1 MVDMNLMTS
10 SATDQ
15 WATPQVVYDNII
27 DHLGIDPQWDL
38 SADSTNTKCP
48 NFIDEKQDSLV
59 TKWPSGEVCWL
70 NPPYGNMLK
79 KFALKCATEF
89 DGPNPRLR
97 WFGWFQPAL
106 IPLGSTPLPLML
118 SALRFCSLRDVSSSA
133 IRPRM
138 HPSLRLSSS
147 WIPITRIYRCF
158 LRSRV
163 SQVRYK

>member
-89 DGPNPRLR
+89 DGPNPPAKVVWLVPARTDTS
-97 WFGWFQPAL
+97 WFNTLTTHAK
-106 IPLGSTPLPLML
+106 
-118 SALRFCSLRDVSSSA
+118 CSKVLFLRDVSSSA

-147 WIPITRIYRCF
+147 WIPITRDLSMFPSVTSFASKI
-158 LRSRV
+158 
-163 SQVRYK
+163 

>member
-59 TKWPSGEVCWL
+59 TKWPSGKVCWL

-89 DGPNPRLR
+89 DGPNPPAKVVWLVPARTDTSWFNTLTTHAKCSKVLFLR
-97 WFGWFQPAL
+97 GRIKFGNQTKDAPFPSVV
-106 IPLGSTPLPLML
+106 IVMDSDHEGSI
-118 SALRFCSLRDVSSSA
+118 DVSFL
-133 IRPRM
+133 
-138 HPSLRLSSS
+138 SL
-147 WIPITRIYRCF
+147 IHI
-158 LRSRV
+158 
-163 SQVRYK
+163 